1 MNQQENR
8 EIRISPDALIALVVA
23 EAEDR
28 ELSAMPSLEE
38 MNAAFHPSEEFQKKM
53 DRLLKQ
59 AKRKQER
66 KGAWRATKRLFVV
79 ATTVVTAFACILMP
93 VQAVQEAVVSTV
105 LNWRDQFVEILY
117 SKEDD
122 PNAVILLQ
130 NVELTYLPEGFTE
143 TPSNRTSNT
152 SFWNEYQSEN
162 GEWLTVRILPIQDKQ
177 STFVDDEYT
186 HYYQISFDGCC
197 IYPLSDL
204 LLLSHMVWRI
214 CCLDC
219 AGSETQSPFVLQMKL
234 YFHPHLA
241 NEVRTFASIFFL
253 RHTFL

>member
-105 LNWRDQFVEILY
+105 LNWR
-117 SKEDD
+117 
-122 PNAVILLQ
+122 
-130 NVELTYLPEGFTE
+130 G
-143 TPSNRTSNT
+143 
-152 SFWNEYQSEN
+152 
-162 GEWLTVRILPIQDKQ
+162 
-177 STFVDDEYT
+177 
-186 HYYQISFDGCC
+186 
-197 IYPLSDL
+197 
-204 LLLSHMVWRI
+204 
-214 CCLDC
+214 
-219 AGSETQSPFVLQMKL
+219 
-234 YFHPHLA
+234 
-241 NEVRTFASIFFL
+241 
-253 RHTFL
+253 

>member
-79 ATTVVTAFACILMP
+79 ATTVVTACSSRP
-93 VQAVQEAVVSTV
+93 VFPMGAMKRQRP
-105 LNWRDQFVEILY
+105 WRQPRL
-117 SKEDD
+117 KG
-122 PNAVILLQ
+122 P
-130 NVELTYLPEGFTE
+130 
-143 TPSNRTSNT
+143 TS
-152 SFWNEYQSEN
+152 
-162 GEWLTVRILPIQDKQ
+162 
-177 STFVDDEYT
+177 
-186 HYYQISFDGCC
+186 
-197 IYPLSDL
+197 PLFS
-204 LLLSHMVWRI
+204 WT
-214 CCLDC
+214 
-219 AGSETQSPFVLQMKL
+219 A
-234 YFHPHLA
+234 
-241 NEVRTFASIFFL
+241 
-253 RHTFL
+253 

>member
-79 ATTVVTAFACILMP
+79 DDTELISVIAAAIAAAEGKETADGLVVRSIKR
-93 VQAVQEAVVSTV
+93 V
-105 LNWRDQFVEILY
+105 
-117 SKEDD
+117 
-122 PNAVILLQ
+122 
-130 NVELTYLPEGFTE
+130 
-143 TPSNRTSNT
+143 SNRN
-152 SFWNEYQSEN
+152 W
-162 GEWLTVRILPIQDKQ
+162 K
-177 STFVDDEYT
+177 
-186 HYYQISFDGCC
+186 
-197 IYPLSDL
+197 
-204 LLLSHMVWRI
+204 
-214 CCLDC
+214 
-219 AGSETQSPFVLQMKL
+219 
-234 YFHPHLA
+234 
-241 NEVRTFASIFFL
+241 
-253 RHTFL
+253 

>member
-53 DRLLKQ
+53 DRLLQ
-59 AKRKQER
+59 AGKRKQER

-152 SFWNEYQSEN
+152 SFWNEYQQKTAN
-162 GEWLTVRILPIQDKQ
+162 G
-177 STFVDDEYT
+177 
-186 HYYQISFDGCC
+186 
-197 IYPLSDL
+197 
-204 LLLSHMVWRI
+204 
-214 CCLDC
+214 
-219 AGSETQSPFVLQMKL
+219 
-234 YFHPHLA
+234 
-241 NEVRTFASIFFL
+241 
-253 RHTFL
+253 

>member
-152 SFWNEYQSEN
+152 SFWNTITDATRTRKKVIYEK
-162 GEWLTVRILPIQDKQ
+162 LLFTITRINVQ
-177 STFVDDEYT
+177 
-186 HYYQISFDGCC
+186 
-197 IYPLSDL
+197 
-204 LLLSHMVWRI
+204 
-214 CCLDC
+214 
-219 AGSETQSPFVLQMKL
+219 L
-234 YFHPHLA
+234 YFYGLCICS
-241 NEVRTFASIFFL
+241 RTL
-253 RHTFL
+253 R

>member
-93 VQAVQEAVVSTV
+93 VQAVQEAVVCKTA
-105 LNWRDQFVEILY
+105 
-117 SKEDD
+117 ED
-122 PNAVILLQ
+122 PFLC
-130 NVELTYLPEGFTE
+130 
-143 TPSNRTSNT
+143 
-152 SFWNEYQSEN
+152 
-162 GEWLTVRILPIQDKQ
+162 RIPG
-177 STFVDDEYT
+177 S
-186 HYYQISFDGCC
+186 SAAGR
-197 IYPLSDL
+197 S
-204 LLLSHMVWRI
+204 I
-214 CCLDC
+214 CW
-219 AGSETQSPFVLQMKL
+219 
-234 YFHPHLA
+234 
-241 NEVRTFASIFFL
+241 IF
-253 RHTFL
+253 

>member
-130 NVELTYLPEGFTE
+130 NVELTYLPEAYPHPPYKRYKCVYYIFVRMLWGCGFIFRLQPGRFGR
-143 TPSNRTSNT
+143 PSR
-152 SFWNEYQSEN
+152 
-162 GEWLTVRILPIQDKQ
+162 
-177 STFVDDEYT
+177 
-186 HYYQISFDGCC
+186 
-197 IYPLSDL
+197 
-204 LLLSHMVWRI
+204 
-214 CCLDC
+214 
-219 AGSETQSPFVLQMKL
+219 L
-234 YFHPHLA
+234 YFRGSRVWIV
-241 NEVRTFASIFFL
+241 EGL
-253 RHTFL
+253 RERADAGVSSAFQSRLKRFRLHRFG

>member
-130 NVELTYLPEGFTE
+130 NVELTYLPESPLNPILSDIISSVSDE
-143 TPSNRTSNT
+143 QSVPQPSS
-152 SFWNEYQSEN
+152 
-162 GEWLTVRILPIQDKQ
+162 LRILSIVGFGVAFTAKY
-177 STFVDDEYT
+177 SLN
-186 HYYQISFDGCC
+186 
-197 IYPLSDL
+197 PL
-204 LLLSHMVWRI
+204 
-214 CCLDC
+214 
-219 AGSETQSPFVLQMKL
+219 
-234 YFHPHLA
+234 FHENAL
-241 NEVRTFASIFFL
+241 
-253 RHTFL
+253 

>member
-28 ELSAMPSLEE
+28 ELSAMPSLE
-38 MNAAFHPSEEFQKKM
+38 QKKM

-130 NVELTYLPEGFTE
+130 NVELTYGYCPYKI
-143 TPSNRTSNT
+143 NN
-152 SFWNEYQSEN
+152 Q
-162 GEWLTVRILPIQDKQ
+162 
-177 STFVDDEYT
+177 
-186 HYYQISFDGCC
+186 
-197 IYPLSDL
+197 L
-204 LLLSHMVWRI
+204 LLMTNIPIIIR
-214 CCLDC
+214 
-219 AGSETQSPFVLQMKL
+219 
-234 YFHPHLA
+234 
-241 NEVRTFASIFFL
+241 FL
-253 RHTFL
+253 LMESTLFWVPL